1 MCQIVPVCSL
11 FSSNSSQLCSKC
23 ITLSLPCCR
32 SRLACKSSRSLK
44 FRRGWVFGCF
54 ASVLFP
60 NTQSIRDRK
69 RSPSCRSLVEFK
81 QPQQP
86 PPSFIFF
93 YFVTWVLVQFL
104 ELTLRCW
111 HEILHCKAKAALTSC
126 RGPRV
131 YMRVRVSVC
140 ECVSPSSP
148 ATGVM
153 NMEELLALFSHS
165 HAASNQRWERRSG
178 SGAAAPARL
187 DSNPE
192 PALYLLR
199 PRPAQVEVKWCWL
212 GGGVALTG
220 VGRPQTDSYKI
231 WITHL
236 DWKSQIPMDSICFT
250 TWFCSYLYLT
260 FFAVNI

>member
-1 MCQIVPVCSL
+1 MGIIPDTQQFISLASLPHTHVCQIVPVCSL

-23 ITLSLPCCR
+23 ITLLLPCCR

-54 ASVLFP
+54 ASVLFS

-69 RSPSCRSLVEFK
+69 RSPSRRSLVQFK
-81 QPQQP
+81 QPQQSP
-86 PPSFIFF
+86 LFFF
-93 YFVTWVLVQFL
+93 YFVTWVLVHFL

-178 SGAAAPARL
+178 SGAAAPAGSIPTL
-187 DSNPE
+187 NQHFC
-192 PALYLLR
+192 LLR
-199 PRPAQVEVKWCWL
+199 PRPAQVEVKWCWP
-212 GGGVALTG
+212 
-220 VGRPQTDSYKI
+220 VGRGGSDRGVQTP
-231 WITHL
+231 
-236 DWKSQIPMDSICFT
+236 DWF
-250 TWFCSYLYLT
+250 L
-260 FFAVNI
+260 